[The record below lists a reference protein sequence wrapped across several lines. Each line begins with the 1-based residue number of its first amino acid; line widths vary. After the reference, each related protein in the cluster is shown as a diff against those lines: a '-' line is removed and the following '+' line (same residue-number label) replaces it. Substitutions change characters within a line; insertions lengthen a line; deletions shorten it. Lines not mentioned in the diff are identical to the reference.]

1 MLLLG
6 PPLRPYL
13 ARRGFDTLN
22 AMPPPAE
29 SQPPEKPLP
38 QIVEEVGLYPIEAF
52 EFVQQG
58 LSYTVTKLHGEV
70 KDLKEE
76 KVSRHVTGQDLCD
89 GLREFALMNWGLL
102 ARTVLARWNVRKT
115 LDFGRIVFALVDNG
129 YMQKTQDDTIDDF
142 RDVFDFKSAFE
153 NYKIESH
160 T

>member
-1 MLLLG
+1 
-6 PPLRPYL
+6 
-13 ARRGFDTLN
+13 
-22 AMPPPAE
+22 MPPPTE
-29 SQPPEKPLP
+29 PRPPEKPL
-38 QIVEEVGLYPIEAF
+38 QQVVDEVGLYPVEAF

-58 LSYTVTKLHGEV
+58 LSYTVHKLHG
-70 KDLKEE
+70 DMKEE
-76 KVSRHVTGQDLCD
+76 KTSRHVSGQELCA

-115 LDFGRIVFALVDNG
+115 IDFGRIVFALVDNG
-129 YMQKTQDDTIDDF
+129 YMQKTEDDTLDDF

>member
-1 MLLLG
+1 
-6 PPLRPYL
+6 
-13 ARRGFDTLN
+13 
-22 AMPPPAE
+22 MPPTEPLGH
-29 SQPPEKPLP
+29 EKKLEE
-38 QIVEEVGLYPIEAF
+38 IVEEVGLYPIEAF

-58 LSYTVTKLHGEV
+58 LSYTVNKLHGEV
-70 KDLKEE
+70 KDE
-76 KVSRHVTGQDLCD
+76 KASRHVTGQDLCD

-115 LDFGRIVFALVDNG
+115 IDFGRIVFALVDNG
-129 YMQKTQDDTIDDF
+129 WMQKTEDDTIDDF